1 VATAQSIPLTLRVEE
16 TDVLPQ
22 VSTAEEL
29 RDRAGSCFCE
39 LMPHSAL
46 TASEL
51 FPGHVAIRTGERDKP
66 DWWSD
71 DDSNVAALHLFK
83 LRDVFW
89 FPSFGVVVTATG
101 EVMRLPMEDA
111 AYLSPDLTALPGV
124 AVVSGGSTVFTVPE
138 GVGQLGRVALTM
150 ALGGNVNYGHFVLD
164 CLPAAASIVKTG
176 VLGDFVFGFPPL
188 KLWQRRHLELLGIA
202 PSEFGGDVYRV
213 GEIVYTTGMH
223 HYLHTPNLNYQDV
236 RERQLAA
243 LGRTVDRGPRRLYL
257 SRANYPNRTMASEDE
272 LRRRLLRLGFTR
284 VDPATMSV
292 DEQIALF
299 RGAEVVVGSAGA
311 AFANVLYCNPGTLII
326 EIQPAGMENQ
336 WVRNICLQNRC
347 DFVAYFCNVID
358 GDPLRPEIN
367 LRYDIDVDRFMRT
380 IAAFPP
386 LDKPPPA
393 IGWYEALSG
402 VLRSLRGS

>member
-1 VATAQSIPLTLRVEE
+1 MAIPQIIPLTLRVEE
-16 TDVLPQ
+16 TEVLPQ
-22 VSTAEEL
+22 VSTVEEL
-29 RDRAGSCFCE
+29 RDCEGSCFCE
-39 LMPHSAL
+39 LMPHSNL
-46 TASEL
+46 TAGEL

-89 FPSFGVVVTATG
+89 FPAFSVVVTAAG
-101 EVMRLPMEDA
+101 AVMRLPMADA
-111 AYLSPDLTALPGV
+111 AYLSPDLTIVPGV
-124 AVVSGGSTVFTVPE
+124 ALVGDGTLYTVPDR
-138 GVGQLGRVALTM
+138 VGLLGRVALTM
-150 ALGGNVNYGHFVLD
+150 GLGGKMNYGHFVLD
-164 CLPAAASIVKTG
+164 CLPAAASIAKSG
-176 VLGDFVFGFPPL
+176 VLGDFAFGFPPL
-188 KLWQRRHLELLGIA
+188 KPWQRRHLELLGIV
-202 PSEFGGDVYRV
+202 PSEFDGEVYRV

-236 RERQLAA
+236 RTRQLAA
-243 LGRTVDRGPRRLYL
+243 LGPTSKRGPRRLYL

-272 LRRRLLRLGFTR
+272 LRRRLLRLGFTCA
-284 VDPATMSV
+284 DPATMSV

-299 RGAEVVVGSAGA
+299 HGAEVVVGSAGA

-358 GDPLRPEIN
+358 GDQRMPEIN

-380 IAAFPP
+380 IVTFPP

-393 IGWYEALSG
+393 TGWTAALSG
-402 VLRSLRGS
+402 FLKSLRSGS

>member
-1 VATAQSIPLTLRVEE
+1 MAPPQIIPLTLRVEE
-16 TDVLPQ
+16 TEVLPQ
-22 VSTAEEL
+22 VSTVEEL
-29 RDRAGSCFCE
+29 RDCEGSCFCE
-39 LMPHSAL
+39 LMPHSDL
-46 TASEL
+46 TAGEL

-89 FPSFGVVVTATG
+89 FPAFSVVATAAG
-101 EVMRLPMEDA
+101 AVMRLPMADA
-111 AYLSPDLTALPGV
+111 AYLSPDLTIVPGV
-124 AVVSGGSTVFTVPE
+124 TLVGGDTLYTVPDRVE
-138 GVGQLGRVALTM
+138 QLERVALTM
-150 ALGGNVNYGHFVLD
+150 ALGGKMNYGHFVLD
-164 CLPAAASIVKTG
+164 CLPAAASIAKSG
-176 VLGDFVFGFPPL
+176 VLGDFAFGFPPL
-188 KLWQRRHLELLGIA
+188 KLWQRRHLELLGIT
-202 PSEFGGDVYRV
+202 PSEFDGDVYRV

-223 HYLHTPNLNYQDV
+223 HYLHTPNLNYQEV
-236 RERQLAA
+236 RRRQLAA
-243 LGRTVDRGPRRLYL
+243 LGQTSERAPRRLYL

-272 LRRRLLRLGFTR
+272 LRRRLLRLGFVR

-358 GDPLRPEIN
+358 ADRRMPEIN

-386 LDKPPPA
+386 LDQPPPA
-393 IGWYEALSG
+393 VGWYATLSG
-402 VLRSLRGS
+402 LLRGLGGS